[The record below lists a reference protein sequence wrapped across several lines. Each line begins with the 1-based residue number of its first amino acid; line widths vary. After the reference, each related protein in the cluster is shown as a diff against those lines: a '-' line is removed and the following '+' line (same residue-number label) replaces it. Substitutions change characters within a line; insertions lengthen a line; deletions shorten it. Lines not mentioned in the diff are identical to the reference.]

1 MVGDL
6 SGSMRFLLCRIER
19 TTGKKVGSAPLS
31 NILHKGR
38 SDSGVS
44 CFLNFILFQEV
55 SFMED
60 FAPERVCPRC
70 SSRVPATSPC
80 PRCGTPPPPSRPA
93 PTSSPDAD
101 PSRHGGPEPTHAD
114 SSWSGGPE
122 PAPPYEEPSWRG
134 QPESVPSSSYRDFKA
149 AASSSAY
156 DDSSWEPRTGWVPGR
171 RRRMSLL
178 VPLVVVVLGGAL
190 LAWVLM

>member
-60 FAPERVCPRC
+60 FAPERVCSRC
-70 SSRVPATSPC
+70 SSRAPATSPC
-80 PRCGTPPPPSRPA
+80 PHCRTPPPPPPPA
-93 PTSSPDAD
+93 PTP
-101 PSRHGGPEPTHAD
+101 PPPT
-114 SSWSGGPE
+114 PPPP
-122 PAPPYEEPSWRG
+122 PAAPHPP
-134 QPESVPSSSYRDFKA
+134 
-149 AASSSAY
+149 
-156 DDSSWEPRTGWVPGR
+156 
-171 RRRMSLL
+171 L
-178 VPLVVVVLGGAL
+178 
-190 LAWVLM
+190 

>member
-60 FAPERVCPRC
+60 FSPERVCPRC
-70 SSRVPATSPC
+70 SSRVPATSPFP
-80 PRCGTPPPPSRPA
+80 PRGAPPPPPA
-93 PTSSPDAD
+93 PPPSPDAHPSPPEGPGPPPAD
-101 PSRHGGPEPTHAD
+101 PPWTGGP
-114 SSWSGGPE
+114 GPR
-122 PAPPYEEPSWRG
+122 P
-134 QPESVPSSSYRDFKA
+134 
-149 AASSSAY
+149 
-156 DDSSWEPRTGWVPGR
+156 
-171 RRRMSLL
+171 
-178 VPLVVVVLGGAL
+178 
-190 LAWVLM
+190 